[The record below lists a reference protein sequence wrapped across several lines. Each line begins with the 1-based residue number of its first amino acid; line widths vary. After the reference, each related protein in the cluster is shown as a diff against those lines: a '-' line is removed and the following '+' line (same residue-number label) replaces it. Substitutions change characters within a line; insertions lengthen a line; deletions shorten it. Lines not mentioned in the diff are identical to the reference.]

1 MSFEEYR
8 IVLNPQPNSPLQAGN
23 DLASFRRL
31 LQDVQCAWPTLRPD
45 EREIARLM
53 PPVTAEQ
60 DILFSETPEGLF
72 QINLRLGSSGS
83 NHRQDNIAISLVFAY
98 ANPRS
103 VYKPVCAITEWLMA
117 RYSLSCDVVE
127 DLAPEQQQVGVSSV
141 VHDARHLCDVLV
153 PSMDYN
159 RKFWFL
165 DAETEEE
172 AILRPGEAVER
183 FIIPLCTPR

>member
-8 IVLNPQPNSPLQAGN
+8 IVLNPQPNSPLRAEN

-31 LQDVQCAWPTLRPD
+31 LQDIQCAWPTLRPD

-53 PPVTAEQ
+53 PPITPEQ
-60 DILFSETPEGLF
+60 EILFSETPEGLF
-72 QINLRLGSSGS
+72 QIKLRLGGYGS
-83 NHRQDNIAISLVFAY
+83 DCQQDAVAISLVFAY
-98 ANPRS
+98 SNPRS
-103 VYKPVCAITEWLMA
+103 VYKPVCAVTEWLMA
-117 RYSLSCDVVE
+117 RYLLSCDVVE
-127 DLAPEQQQVGVSSV
+127 DLAPEQQQEGVSNV
-141 VHDARHLCDVLV
+141 VHDAGHLCDVLV

-165 DAETEEE
+165 DAQTEEE
-172 AILRPGEAVER
+172 AVLRSGEAVER